1 MERYEKL
8 VKIGEGSYGAIFK
21 SRNKDTGQTVAIKI
35 SVESEDDPF
44 IKKIAVREIRIL
56 KQLKHNNLVNLL
68 EVFRKKRKLHLVLEY
83 YDHTVLHELERYPRG
98 LPEVMVKNIM
108 WQILQA
114 VSFCHKH
121 NFVCR
126 DVKLENILIT
136 KQGIIKLCV
145 FGFARML
152 TTPRDAHTDNVATR
166 WYRAPE
172 LLVGETQSEAAVD
185 IWALG
190 TIFAELVSGQVLWPG
205 KSDIDQICLIIKTLG
220 KLIPRHELVFQSNQ
234 LFLGV
239 CIPEPDPEDMEPL
252 EEKFPNLNPRAL
264 AFMKSCLKMDPV
276 DRCNCEEL
284 IDSPYFDKYRD
295 GNEKS
300 KQWLD
305 GRNQKRQQD
314 QLLPQLSG
322 NNGSPAADPRKQV
335 RQQQY
340 DHLPTI

>member
-35 SVESEDDPF
+35 IVESEDDPF

-98 LPEVMVKNIM
+98 LPEVMVKNVM

-114 VSFCHKH
+114 VSFCHNH
-121 NFVCR
+121 NYVCR

-172 LLVGETQSEAAVD
+172 LLVGETQYEAAVD

-264 AFMKSCLKMDPV
+264 AFMKVLEGVIYVMDV
-276 DRCNCEEL
+276 L
-284 IDSPYFDKYRD
+284 IGKTDC
-295 GNEKS
+295 
-300 KQWLD
+300 
-305 GRNQKRQQD
+305 
-314 QLLPQLSG
+314 
-322 NNGSPAADPRKQV
+322 PAARAGTKAEDCEVLLGTAASKFFLCHDLLWSVPPFEEQTLLKQNCV
-335 RQQQY
+335 E
-340 DHLPTI
+340 LKL